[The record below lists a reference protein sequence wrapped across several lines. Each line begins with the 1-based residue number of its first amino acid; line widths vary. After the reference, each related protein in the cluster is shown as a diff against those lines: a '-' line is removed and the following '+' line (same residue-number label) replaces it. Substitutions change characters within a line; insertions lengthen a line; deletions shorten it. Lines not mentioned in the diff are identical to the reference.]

1 MRGLVIIFWFYAIIN
16 FLMLIRKDL
25 GLTDVALYMNATIM
39 IGLCIVIFLFDMK
52 ILESNLWTRK
62 ELREEKQDE

>member
-52 ILESNLWTRK
+52 ILESNLWNRK
-62 ELREEKQDE
+62 EIGGIE